1 MVTID
6 DNTRIAIE
14 VIAQTFKLSEQ
25 ALLHVLKSLTK
36 LLENNEQPPEDYI
49 LDENTKIGK
58 QKISELIKKHNKD
71 GGGFGILWFIDL
83 FLLSGRVD
91 YKNALF
97 SVLVQKLR
105 ENCNE
110 FINLGHTDTITL
122 ERVRDQYG
130 KGEFV

>member
-1 MVTID
+1 MVTIN

-14 VIAQTFKLSEQ
+14 IIAQTFKLSEQ

-36 LLENNEQPPEDYI
+36 LLKNNEQPPEDYI
-49 LDENTKIGK
+49 LDENTKVGK

-71 GGGFGILWFIDL
+71 GGRFGILWFIDL

-97 SVLVQKLR
+97 SARTATNNVNNVNTVQVNIDPNRGSATSLSS
-105 ENCNE
+105 
-110 FINLGHTDTITL
+110 
-122 ERVRDQYG
+122 
-130 KGEFV
+130 